1 MATIKDVANKAN
13 LSVATVSRYLND
25 HPYISEDKKQR
36 IKAAMEELDYTP
48 SSIATQLRSKKGNMI
63 GILVSR
69 ITNPFFSYLVDA
81 IEKEA
86 KKNHYNVLIMQTYDD
101 KKSEMNMLELL
112 KQQVIAGLIMCSVE
126 GNPETIASYQEF
138 GPIVLCNE
146 QTSEALIPTVVTDQ
160 KQAVYDAM
168 LYLADKG
175 YQKIAY
181 CTGGT
186 LANEGHGRSRTEGF
200 EQALLEKQLPIKRN
214 WIFRQVHTS
223 QDGTEVADKILH
235 LPRLNRP
242 DAVFTN
248 SDEVAMGIM
257 ERMLQK
263 KYQVPKDLAIMG
275 FDNQPSTSLLTV
287 PLTTIA
293 QPVAALGSES
303 TKLLLAKI
311 KGMAYEADQAQLKL
325 TLIKRKSA

>member
-13 LSVATVSRYLND
+13 LSVATVSRYLNN
-25 HPYISEDKKQR
+25 HPYISEEKKRR
-36 IKAAMEELDYTP
+36 IKKAMKELDYTP
-48 SSIATQLRSKKGNMI
+48 SSIATQLRSKKGTMI

-101 KKSEMNMLELL
+101 KKAEINMLELL
-112 KQQVIAGLIMCSVE
+112 KQQVIAGLVMCSVE
-126 GNPETIASYQEF
+126 GDPQMIASYQEF

-146 QTSEALIPTVVTDQ
+146 KVNDTALPTVVTDQ
-160 KQAVYDAM
+160 KKAVYDAT
-168 LYLADKG
+168 LYLATKG

-186 LANEGHGRSRTEGF
+186 LTNEGHGGTRTAGF
-200 EQALLEKQLPIKRN
+200 ERAVLEKQLTVKKN
-214 WIFRQVHTS
+214 WIFRQAHTS
-223 QDGTEVADKILH
+223 QDGMKVADKILQ
-235 LPRLNRP
+235 LPSDNRP
-242 DAVFTN
+242 DAIFTN
-248 SDEVAMGIM
+248 SDEVAIGVM
-257 ERMLQK
+257 EKMLQK
-263 KYQVPKDLAIMG
+263 KYQIPQDLAVIG
-275 FDNQPSTSLLTV
+275 FDNQPTTSLLTV

-293 QPVAALGSES
+293 QPVAALGTES
-303 TKLLLAKI
+303 TRLLLAKI
-311 KGMAYEADQAQLKL
+311 EHSTYEVDQAQLRL

>member
-13 LSVATVSRYLND
+13 LSVATVSRYLNN
-25 HPYISEDKKQR
+25 HPYISEEKKKR
-36 IKAAMEELDYTP
+36 IKAAMKELDYTP
-48 SSIATQLRSKKGNMI
+48 SSIATQLRSKKGTMI

-101 KKSEMNMLELL
+101 KKAEINTLELL
-112 KQQVIAGLIMCSVE
+112 KQHVIAGLIMCSVE
-126 GNPETIASYQEF
+126 GDPQMIASYQEF

-146 QTSEALIPTVVTDQ
+146 RVSGADIPTVVTDQ
-160 KQAVYDAM
+160 KKAVYNAIS
-168 LYLADKG
+168 YLATKG

-186 LANEGHGRSRTEGF
+186 LTSEGHGRNRTEGF
-200 EQALLEKQLPIKRN
+200 EQAVLEKNLTVRKN

-223 QDGTEVADKILH
+223 QDGMKVADDLLQ
-235 LPRLNRP
+235 LPKVERP
-242 DAVFTN
+242 EAIFTN

-257 ERMLQK
+257 EQMLQK
-263 KYQVPKDLAIMG
+263 GFQLPHDLAIIG
-275 FDNQPSTSLLTV
+275 FDNQPSTSLLRV

-293 QPVAALGSES
+293 QPVAALGMES

-311 KGMAYEADQAQLKL
+311 ENNSYEVDQAQLKL
-325 TLIKRKSA
+325 TLVKRKSA